1 MTKAWRQCTCGETPD
16 TIGVQ
21 DAGQGAKYMLAVPS
35 CCGEWMLEFNT
46 HYQSGDELL
55 ALAEKAW
62 NEAPRGEWGAA

>member
-1 MTKAWRQCTCGETPD
+1 
-16 TIGVQ
+16 
-21 DAGQGAKYMLAVPS
+21 MLAVPS